1 MLMLRA
7 RLVGVA
13 LCAALAGCA
22 PSAQYDVGAAISEVN
37 SRTIQFKGYPKAGMT
52 YLSFSAAHGFQV
64 THLAA
69 GATTYLWY
77 PGNLSGLT
85 GDYKR
90 DTVGGRD
97 AMCWRYGPQTYNPVT
112 KTRGGQFACQPME
125 FTRKTIVAQLSG
137 DPFNLASGRVPYRM
151 ARCTAPRE
159 FSFDRD
165 KFTC

>member
-1 MLMLRA
+1 MLRA
-7 RLVGVA
+7 RLVVAA

-22 PSAQYDVGAAISEVN
+22 PPVQYDVQSAIAEVN
-37 SRTIQFKGYPKAGMT
+37 SRTVQFKDYPKAGTT
-52 YLSFSAAHGFQV
+52 YLSFSGAHGFQV

-69 GATTYLWY
+69 GGTTYLWY
-77 PGNLSGLT
+77 PGNLGGLM

-90 DTVGGRD
+90 DTVGGHD
-97 AMCWRYGPQTYNPVT
+97 VMCWRYGPKTYNPVT
-112 KTRGGQFACQPME
+112 KTRGGQFDCQEME

-137 DPFNLASGRVPYRM
+137 DPFNLTSGRVPYPM